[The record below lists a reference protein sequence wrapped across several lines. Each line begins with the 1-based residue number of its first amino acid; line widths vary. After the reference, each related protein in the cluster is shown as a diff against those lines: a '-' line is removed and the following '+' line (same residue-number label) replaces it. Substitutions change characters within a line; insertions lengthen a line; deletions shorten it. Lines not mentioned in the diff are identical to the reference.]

1 MKTTVAVLACVLAL
15 SLGGVAQSQIS
26 FANLPLVSQP
36 TPVPSAYYGLNWN
49 NIFYVDPLKW
59 SGAGPGFMLSSV
71 LNRDVAFVGS
81 AACTCCPP
89 VHPSCSGSITVS
101 PTGSNS
107 NTQIPF
113 QALSAVV
120 AAGFYS
126 NDITVLAYNRGN
138 FVGMAAYNL
147 NTQLQTLLFPPSWG
161 EITQLTFQTEAGGDL
176 VFYGLAV
183 NISGGSP
190 PPR

>member
-1 MKTTVAVLACVLAL
+1 MKTTVAVLTFVLAL
-15 SLGGVAQSQIS
+15 TLCAGAQQQIT
-26 FANLPLVSQP
+26 FTNLPLAAQP
-36 TPVPSAYYGLNWN
+36 APVPSGYYGLNWN

-89 VHPSCSGSITVS
+89 VHLSCSGSIS
-101 PTGSNS
+101 GSSTGSNS
-107 NTQIPF
+107 NTQISF
-113 QALSAVV
+113 QVLSATV
-120 AAGFYS
+120 AAGFYP
-126 NDITVLAYNRGN
+126 NDITVLAYSHGN
-138 FVGMAAYNL
+138 FVGMATYSL
-147 NTQLQTLLFPPSWG
+147 NTQLQTLVFPPSWG
-161 EITQLTFQTEAGGDL
+161 EITQLTFQTEAAGEL

-183 NISGGSP
+183 NMSGGSP